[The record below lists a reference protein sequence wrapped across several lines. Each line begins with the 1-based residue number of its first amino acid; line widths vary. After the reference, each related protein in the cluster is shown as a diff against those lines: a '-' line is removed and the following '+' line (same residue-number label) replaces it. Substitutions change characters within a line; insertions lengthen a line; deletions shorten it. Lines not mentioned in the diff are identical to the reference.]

1 MPNITVTPIVINAFY
16 NRLNGINLIRAHH
29 HQFLLTL
36 HQNHIAIFKSLQIS
50 PRRAMQQIIKYKN
63 DEGNGYINTLLCF
76 MQLFIVSNHTKTW
89 YFANNNTQHFDFD
102 ADEKLAMKAVF
113 SIDAKLI
120 NHLKSI
126 FTPILDINQCVM

>member
-1 MPNITVTPIVINAFY
+1 
-16 NRLNGINLIRAHH
+16 
-29 HQFLLTL
+29 
-36 HQNHIAIFKSLQIS
+36 
-50 PRRAMQQIIKYKN
+50 
-63 DEGNGYINTLLCF
+63 

-102 ADEKLAMKAVF
+102 G
-113 SIDAKLI
+113 IDAKLI